1 MVFNTL
7 GVVIAIGAAAL
18 IAITYFFYTYRY
30 IRCYHDDEVNEING
44 GGDV

>member
-7 GVVIAIGAAAL
+7 GVALAIGASAL
-18 IAITYFFYTYRY
+18 IAIVYFFYTYRY

-44 GGDV
+44 GDV

>member
-7 GVVIAIGAAAL
+7 GVALSIGAAAL
-18 IAITYFFYTYRY
+18 IAIIYFFYTYRY